1 MKLLHLKIAS
11 PFRGLPKEGIE
22 LHFRQNNY
30 LPEDIHEPVCLVGL
44 NGSGKSNVLEV
55 ICEIFYFL
63 EIQNV
68 ADKKELRRINER
80 YFALGFEIEYTISR
94 LKWEYAFSQLGS
106 KEGELGKENIV
117 IRFVKPANG
126 KFTCEAYYPA
136 INQKFNIPEN
146 KISFV
151 LPNRVVAYSSGQNE
165 LISNPFIKLDFHYFE
180 EFQKRRSSINVAGD
194 LDVNRMFFMDYE
206 SNQLVLL
213 ANYLFQENSML
224 YWKDRVAFN
233 KKLRIEQLHSFSVK
247 IQFRDH
253 KKAFVELPSELY
265 VGIEKLKKCA
275 TIWTDNEN
283 ELGKNNPKS
292 LKNRVVELHF
302 FADVAVR
309 QAFRNIFKTPT
320 ELFRLLYLL
329 RLLNM
334 YCYTNVARNAIKNAP
349 KGTNLSDLL
358 PKPSADETV
367 FKIDNILFRKTNTTE
382 PVAYK
387 QLSDG
392 EHQLLHVMGTLML
405 MQESD
410 VLFILDEPE
419 THFNPEWRA
428 KMISLIMQNNGSNNN
443 QQDYFITSH
452 SPFII
457 SDCKPNNVY
466 IFNRQGNKITV
477 ETAAQKRLNTFGASV
492 NALTEEV
499 FNKNES
505 IADYSLAALNK
516 IKNRNFKNLA
526 DIQQAKEDAR
536 ILGDS
541 VEKTL
546 LFRKLLI
553 LDDEFSKKKKT
564 KIVKLKTKKKKSGV
578 KKITQPVVAKSASG
592 KKSSGKISKTKSA
605 KPASSGSVIKK
616 NSYKS
621 KPGKA
626 AKRK

>member
-1 MKLLHLKIAS
+1 MKLLRLKITS

-22 LHFRQNNY
+22 LNFRQDNY
-30 LPEDIHEPVCLVGL
+30 LPEDINEPICLVGL

-55 ICEIFYFL
+55 ICEIFYYL

-68 ADKKELRRINER
+68 ADKKELKRINER
-80 YFALGFEIEYTISR
+80 YNTLGFGIEYTISR
-94 LKWEYAFSQLGS
+94 LKWSYAFSQLGLQ
-106 KEGELGKENIV
+106 ELDLGKENII
-117 IRFVKPANG
+117 IRFIKPTKG
-126 KFTCEAYYPA
+126 KLTCEGYYA
-136 INQKFNIPEN
+136 EHNQRFSIPDN
-146 KISFV
+146 KMGFV

-180 EFQKRRSSINVAGD
+180 EFQKRRSSINVSGD

-213 ANYLFQENSML
+213 SNYLFQENSLM
-224 YWKDRVAFN
+224 YWKERVAFN
-233 KKLRIEQLHSFSVK
+233 KKLRIDHLHSFSIK

-253 KKAFVELPSELY
+253 KKAFIELPSELY
-265 VGIEKLKKCA
+265 VGIEKLKRCA
-275 TIWTDNEN
+275 SIWTDNEA
-283 ELGKNNPKS
+283 ELTKNNPRS

-302 FADVAVR
+302 YTDAAVR
-309 QAFRNIFKTPT
+309 KAFRSIFKNPA

-334 YCYTNVARNAIKNAP
+334 YCYTVAARSSIKNAL

-358 PKPSADETV
+358 PKPSADEIV
-367 FKIDNILFRKTNTTE
+367 FKIDNILFKKSNTTE

-428 KMISLIMQNNGSNNN
+428 KMISLIMQNNGNNN
-443 QQDYFITSH
+443 NEQDYFITSH

-466 IFNRQGNKITV
+466 IFNRQGNKMTI

-492 NALTEEV
+492 NVLTEEV

-505 IADYSLAALNK
+505 IADYSLATLNE
-516 IKNRNFKNLA
+516 IKNRSFKSLTA
-526 DIQQAKEDAR
+526 IQKAKHDAR

-546 LFRKLLI
+546 LFRKLLM
-553 LDDEFSKKKKT
+553 LEDELKKKATKKVSKSAITKKKSMGRKKT
-564 KIVKLKTKKKKSGV
+564 KIISVK
-578 KKITQPVVAKSASG
+578 P
-592 KKSSGKISKTKSA
+592 SKTKRSKPVTSKKAIA
-605 KPASSGSVIKK
+605 KPVALKK
-616 NSYKS
+616 VEK
-621 KPGKA
+621 KKA
-626 AKRK
+626 VKKK

>member
-1 MKLLHLKIAS
+1 MKLLRLKIAS

-22 LHFRQNNY
+22 LHFRQDNY
-30 LPEDIHEPVCLVGL
+30 LPEDINEPVCLVGL
-44 NGSGKSNVLEV
+44 NGSGKSNILEV
-55 ICEIFYFL
+55 ICEVFYYL

-68 ADKKELRRINER
+68 ASKKELSKINQR
-80 YFALGFEIEYTISR
+80 YHSLGFEIEYTISR
-94 LKWEYAFSQLGS
+94 LKWQYAFSQLDTKGAD
-106 KEGELGKENIV
+106 LATENIV
-117 IRFVKPANG
+117 IRFSKQANA
-126 KFTCEAYYPA
+126 KVACDANYPTISHRISIA
-136 INQKFNIPEN
+136 LDKIP
-146 KISFV
+146 FV
-151 LPNRVVAYSSGQNE
+151 LPNRIVAYSSGQNE

-180 EFQKRRSSINVAGD
+180 EFQKRRSSINVSGD

-213 ANYLFQENSML
+213 SNYLFQENSL
-224 YWKDRVAFN
+224 PDWKDRIAFN
-233 KKLRIEQLHSFSVK
+233 KKLRIDHLHSFSIK

-253 KKAFVELPSELY
+253 KKDFIELPSELY

-275 TIWTDNEN
+275 SIWTDNES
-283 ELGKNNPKS
+283 ELDKDRPRS

-302 FADVAVR
+302 YADQAVR
-309 QAFRNIFKTPT
+309 KAFRNIFKTPA

-334 YCYTNVARNAIKNAP
+334 YGYTIAARDAIKNAP
-349 KGTNLSDLL
+349 RGTNLSDLL
-358 PKPSADETV
+358 PKPSADELV
-367 FKIDNILFRKTNTTE
+367 FKIDNILFKKTNTTE

-428 KMISLIMQNNGSNNN
+428 KMISLIMQNNGNNN
-443 QQDYFITSH
+443 NEQDYFITSH

-466 IFNRQGNKITV
+466 IFNRQGNKMTV

-492 NALTEEV
+492 NVLTEEV

-505 IADYSLAALNK
+505 IADYSLATLNE
-516 IKNRNFKNLA
+516 IKNRKFK
-526 DIQQAKEDAR
+526 DIAQIQKAKEDAR

-546 LFRKLLI
+546 LFRKLLM
-553 LDDEFSKKKKT
+553 LEDEFKKKKSKPVKKKAVSKKKVARKPVKKSVAKKKT
-564 KIVKLKTKKKKSGV
+564 KSSAAPRATAKKAVISRTSSKAVKKKAV
-578 KKITQPVVAKSASG
+578 R
-592 KKSSGKISKTKSA
+592 
-605 KPASSGSVIKK
+605 
-616 NSYKS
+616 
-621 KPGKA
+621 
-626 AKRK
+626 RK

>member
-1 MKLLHLKIAS
+1 MKLLRLKIVS

-22 LHFRQNNY
+22 LHFRQDNY
-30 LPEDIHEPVCLVGL
+30 LPEDINEPVCLVGL

-55 ICEIFYFL
+55 ICEIFYYL

-68 ADKKELRRINER
+68 ANVKELKKINQR
-80 YFALGFEIEYTISR
+80 YDSLSFEIEYTISR
-94 LKWEYAFSQLGS
+94 LKWQYAFSQFGL
-106 KEGELGKENIV
+106 KDLDLGKENIIIEFKKNPV
-117 IRFVKPANG
+117 EKIKC
-126 KFTCEAYYPA
+126 KAYYA
-136 INQKFNIPEN
+136 TYKQEFVVPED
-146 KISFV
+146 KIGFV

-180 EFQKRRSSINVAGD
+180 EFQKRRSSINVSGD

-213 ANYLFQENSML
+213 SNYLFQESSML
-224 YWKDRVAFN
+224 YWKDRIAFN
-233 KKLRIEQLHSFSVK
+233 KKLRIEHLHSFSIK

-253 KKAFVELPSELY
+253 KRAYIELPSELN
-265 VGIEKLKKCA
+265 VGIEKLKTCA
-275 TIWTDNEN
+275 TIWTDNED
-283 ELGKNNPKS
+283 ELTKGNPKS

-302 FADVAVR
+302 FSDVAVR
-309 QAFRNIFKTPT
+309 KAFRNIFKTPA

-329 RLLNM
+329 RLLNI
-334 YCYTNVARNAIKNAP
+334 YCYTIAARDSIKNAN

-358 PKPSADETV
+358 PRPSADETV
-367 FKIDNILFRKTNTTE
+367 FKIYNILFKKTNTNV

-387 QLSDG
+387 HLSDG

-419 THFNPEWRA
+419 THFNPEWRS
-428 KMISLIMQNNGSNNN
+428 KMISLIMQNNGNNN
-443 QQDYFITSH
+443 NEQDYFITSH

-466 IFNRQGNKITV
+466 IFNRQANKITV

-492 NALTEEV
+492 NLLTEEV

-505 IADYSLAALNK
+505 IADYSLATLNE
-516 IKNRNFKNLA
+516 IKNRKFTTLA
-526 DIQQAKEDAR
+526 QIQQAKEDAR

-546 LFRKLLI
+546 LFRKLLM
-553 LDDEFSKKKKT
+553 LENVLSKKKNAR
-564 KIVKLKTKKKKSGV
+564 KKSGV
-578 KKITQPVVAKSASG
+578 KKTGKPVAKAA
-592 KKSSGKISKTKSA
+592 SKTPQKPVKKPTTKKASA
-605 KPASSGSVIKK
+605 RTILKK
-616 NSYKS
+616 
-621 KPGKA
+621 KA
-626 AKRK
+626 VKANTKKTARRR

>member
-1 MKLLHLKIAS
+1 MS

-22 LHFRQNNY
+22 LNFRQDNY
-30 LPEDIHEPVCLVGL
+30 LPEDINEPICLVGL

-55 ICEIFYFL
+55 ICEIFYYL

-68 ADKKELRRINER
+68 ADKKELKQINER
-80 YFALGFEIEYTISR
+80 YTGLGFQIEYTISR
-94 LKWEYAFSQLGS
+94 LKWSYAFSQLGLQ
-106 KEGELGKENIV
+106 ELDLGKENII
-117 IRFVKPANG
+117 IRFIKPPKG
-126 KFTCEAYYPA
+126 KLSCEGYYVEHNQRFA
-136 INQKFNIPEN
+136 IPDN
-146 KISFV
+146 KMGFV

-180 EFQKRRSSINVAGD
+180 EFQKRRSSINVSGD

-213 ANYLFQENSML
+213 SNYLFQENSL
-224 YWKDRVAFN
+224 LTWKDHLAFN
-233 KKLRIEQLHSFSVK
+233 KKLRIDHLHSFSIK

-253 KKAFVELPSELY
+253 KKAFIELPSELY
-265 VGIEKLKKCA
+265 VGIEKLKRCA
-275 TIWTDNEN
+275 SIWTDNDN
-283 ELGKNNPKS
+283 ELDKSNPR
-292 LKNRVVELHF
+292 LFKNRVVEMHF
-302 FADVAVR
+302 YADAVVR
-309 QAFRNIFKTPT
+309 NAFRNIFKTAA

-334 YCYTNVARNAIKNAP
+334 YCYTIAARSSIKNAP

-358 PKPSADETV
+358 PKPSADGIV
-367 FKIDNILFRKTNTTE
+367 FKIDNILFKKLNTIE

-405 MQESD
+405 IQESD

-428 KMISLIMQNNGSNNN
+428 KMISLIMQNNGNNN
-443 QQDYFITSH
+443 NEQDYFITSH

-466 IFNRQGNKITV
+466 IFNRQGTKMTV
-477 ETAAQKRLNTFGASV
+477 ETAAKKRLNTFGASV
-492 NALTEEV
+492 NVLTEEV

-505 IADYSLAALNK
+505 IADYSLATLNE
-516 IKNRNFKNLA
+516 IKNRSFKSLSA
-526 DIQQAKEDAR
+526 IQKAKDDAR

-546 LFRKLLI
+546 LFRKLLM
-553 LDDEFSKKKKT
+553 LEDELKKK
-564 KIVKLKTKKKKSGV
+564 VTKKVSKSAVAKRKNPV
-578 KKITQPVVAKSASG
+578 KKKAVPISI
-592 KKSSGKISKTKSA
+592 KKPTVKSA
-605 KPASSGSVIKK
+605 KRRTEKGNIAKPIALKK
-616 NSYKS
+616 VAK
-621 KPGKA
+621 KKA